1 MSALYNIFRDA
12 AGVSTDSRNL
22 QAGQLFFA
30 LSGPTFNGNLFA
42 KQALDKGAIAV
53 VVDENILIT
62 DNRVIRVEN
71 TLESLQTLSTEH
83 RKTLGTTIIALTG
96 SNGKTTTKEL
106 IHSVLST
113 TFTSVAT
120 QGNLNNH
127 IGVPL
132 TLLSLKE
139 DTEIGVV
146 EMGANHPGEIALLA
160 NITQPDAGLITNF
173 GKAHLEGFGSLEGVV
188 NAKSELYDYL
198 RNTNGLIFANADDP
212 KIMAQLKGQ
221 DPITYGTA
229 TTARVPATLL
239 KGENTIRIEVDQQE
253 IQTQLIGAYNG
264 YNALA
269 AYAIGRHFGVSP
281 QNAKRAL
288 ESYISENNRSQIIRK
303 KDLHITLDAYN
314 ANPTSVEA
322 ALQNFKAMN
331 GEEKVV
337 ILGDMFELGPQS
349 FHEHQAIISMVK
361 DFDFT
366 KAYFVGSHFFNHQKE
381 FPFAS
386 FFKNVAAVKKHI
398 KDTSIKNSLILVKGS
413 RGMALEHLLNV
424 L

>member
-12 AGVSTDSRNL
+12 AGVSTDSRTL

-30 LSGPTFNGNLFA
+30 LSGPNFNGNQFA
-42 KQALDKGAIAV
+42 KKALEKGAIAV
-53 VVDENILIT
+53 VVDEDILIT

-113 TFTSVAT
+113 TFTTVAT

-160 NITQPDAGLITNF
+160 NIAQPDAGLITNF
-173 GKAHLEGFGSLEGVV
+173 GKAHLEGFGSMEGVV
-188 NAKSELYDYL
+188 KAKSELYDYL
-198 RNTNGLIFANADDP
+198 KNTNGLIFANADDS

-221 DPITYGTA
+221 DPITYGTE
-229 TTARVPATLL
+229 TTARVSATLL
-239 KGENTIRIEVDQQE
+239 QEKDTIAIEVDQQE
-253 IQTQLIGAYNG
+253 IQTQLSGAYNG

-269 AYAIGRHFGVSP
+269 AYAIGRHFGVSS
-281 QNAKRAL
+281 QNAKSAL
-288 ESYISENNRSQIIRK
+288 ESYISENNRSQLIRK

-314 ANPTSVEA
+314 ANPTSMHA
-322 ALQNFKAMN
+322 ALVSFSKKEGKKIA
-331 GEEKVV
+331 
-337 ILGDMFELGPQS
+337 ILGQMNELGK
-349 FHEHQAIISMVK
+349 HTETEHKQLVDWI
-361 DFDFT
+361 
-366 KAYFVGSHFFNHQKE
+366 KASSIDDCYWVGSAFA
-381 FPFAS
+381 PFVYSDKYFSTVDHAMDYFSKTPLGQAS
-386 FFKNVAAVKKHI
+386 
-398 KDTSIKNSLILVKGS
+398 LLVKGS
-413 RGMALEHLLNV
+413 RSFTLEKLVDVFH
-424 L
+424 

>member
-12 AGVSTDSRNL
+12 AGVSTDSRTL
-22 QAGQLFFA
+22 QSGQLFFA
-30 LSGPTFNGNLFA
+30 LSGPNFDGNQFA

-53 VVDENILIT
+53 VVDEDISIT
-62 DNRVIRVEN
+62 DKRVIRVEN
-71 TLESLQTLSTEH
+71 TLKSLQTLSTKH

-113 TFTSVAT
+113 TFTTVAT

-132 TLLSLKE
+132 TLLLLKE

-160 NITQPDAGLITNF
+160 NIAQPDAGLITNF

-188 NAKSELYDYL
+188 KAKSELYDYL
-198 RNTNGLIFANADDP
+198 NNTSGLIFANADDP
-212 KIMAQLKGQ
+212 KIMAQLTGQ
-221 DPITYGTA
+221 DPITYGTG
-229 TTARVPATLL
+229 TEARVSATLL
-239 KGENTIRIEVDQQE
+239 TAEDAIRIEVDQKE
-253 IQTQLIGAYNG
+253 IQTQLSGAYNG

-281 QNAKRAL
+281 QNVKNAL
-288 ESYISENNRSQIIRK
+288 ESYISENNRSQLIHK

-314 ANPTSVEA
+314 ANPTSMQA
-322 ALQNFKAMN
+322 ALASFSKKEGKKIAVLGQMN
-331 GEEKVV
+331 
-337 ILGDMFELGPQS
+337 ELGK
-349 FHEHQAIISMVK
+349 HTENEHKQLVDWIKTSPL
-361 DFDFT
+361 DDC
-366 KAYFVGSHFFNHQKE
+366 YWVGSAFA
-381 FPFAS
+381 PFVPTDRYFSNIDQAMDYFS
-386 FFKNVAAVKKHI
+386 K
-398 KDTSIKNSLILVKGS
+398 TSLGQSSLLVKGS
-413 RGMALEHLLNV
+413 RSFTLEKLVDVFH
-424 L
+424 

>member
-12 AGVSTDSRNL
+12 AGVSTDSRTL
-22 QAGQLFFA
+22 QSGQLFFA
-30 LSGPTFNGNLFA
+30 LSGPNFDGNQFA

-53 VVDENILIT
+53 VVDDDISIT

-71 TLESLQTLSTEH
+71 SLKSLQTLSTEH

-132 TLLSLKE
+132 NLLSLKG
-139 DTEIGVV
+139 DTEIGIV
-146 EMGANHPGEIALLA
+146 EMGANHPGEISLLA
-160 NITQPDAGLITNF
+160 NIAQPDAGLITNF

-188 NAKSELYDYL
+188 KAKSELYDYL
-198 RNTNGLIFANADDP
+198 KNTNGLIFANADDP

-221 DPITYGTA
+221 DPITYGTE
-229 TTARVPATLL
+229 TTARVSATLL
-239 KGENTIRIEVDQQE
+239 TEEDAIRIKVDQQE
-253 IQTQLIGAYNG
+253 IQTQLSGAYNG

-281 QNAKRAL
+281 QNAKKVL
-288 ESYISENNRSQIIRK
+288 ESYISKNNRSQLIRK
-303 KDLHITLDAYN
+303 KDLHINLDAYN
-314 ANPTSVEA
+314 ANPTSMQA
-322 ALQNFKAMN
+322 ALTSFSKKEGKKIAVLGQMN
-331 GEEKVV
+331 
-337 ILGDMFELGPQS
+337 ELGK
-349 FHEHQAIISMVK
+349 HTETEHKLLVDWIKTSSI
-361 DFDFT
+361 DDC
-366 KAYFVGSHFFNHQKE
+366 YWVGSA
-381 FPFAS
+381 FAS
-386 FFKNVAAVKKHI
+386 FVSPDKYFSTVDQAMDYFSKTPLGQA
-398 KDTSIKNSLILVKGS
+398 SLLVKGS
-413 RGMALEHLLNV
+413 RSFTLEKLVDVFH
-424 L
+424 

>member
-12 AGVSTDSRNL
+12 AGVSTDSRTL
-22 QAGQLFFA
+22 QADQLFFA
-30 LSGPTFNGNLFA
+30 LSGPNFDGNQFA

-53 VVDENILIT
+53 VVDDDISIT

-71 TLESLQTLSTEH
+71 TLKSLQILSTEH

-139 DTEIGVV
+139 DTEIGIV

-160 NITQPDAGLITNF
+160 NIAQPDAGLITNF

-188 NAKSELYDYL
+188 KAKSELYNYL
-198 RNTNGLIFANADDP
+198 KNTNGLIFANADDP

-221 DPITYGTA
+221 DPITYGTE
-229 TTARVPATLL
+229 TTARVSATLL
-239 KGENTIRIEVDQQE
+239 TDKDRVRIEVDQQE
-253 IQTQLIGAYNG
+253 IQTQLSGAYNG

-281 QNAKRAL
+281 QNAKKAL
-288 ESYISENNRSQIIRK
+288 ESYISKNNRSQLIRK

-314 ANPTSVEA
+314 ANPTSMHA
-322 ALQNFKAMN
+322 ALASFSKKEGKKVAVLGQMN
-331 GEEKVV
+331 
-337 ILGDMFELGPQS
+337 ELGK
-349 FHEHQAIISMVK
+349 HTETEHKQLVDWIKTSPIDDCYWVGSAFAPFVSSDKYFSTVDQAIDYFSK
-361 DFDFT
+361 T
-366 KAYFVGSHFFNHQKE
+366 SLGKA
-381 FPFAS
+381 
-386 FFKNVAAVKKHI
+386 
-398 KDTSIKNSLILVKGS
+398 SLLVKGS
-413 RGMALEHLLNV
+413 RSFTLEKLVDVFH
-424 L
+424 

>member
-30 LSGPTFNGNLFA
+30 LSGPNFNGNLFA

-53 VVDENILIT
+53 VVDEDISIT

-71 TLESLQTLSTEH
+71 SLESLQTLSTEH
-83 RKTLGTTIIALTG
+83 RKTLGTTIIVLTG

-113 TFTSVAT
+113 TFTTVAT

-160 NITQPDAGLITNF
+160 NIAQPDAGLITNF

-188 NAKSELYDYL
+188 KAKSELYDYL
-198 RNTNGLIFANADDP
+198 QNTSGLIFANADDS

-221 DPITYGTA
+221 DPITYGTEI
-229 TTARVPATLL
+229 TARVSATLL
-239 KGENTIRIEVDQQE
+239 QEKDTIAIEVDQQE
-253 IQTQLIGAYNG
+253 IQTQLSGAYNG

-269 AYAIGRHFGVSP
+269 AYAIGRHFGVSS

-288 ESYISENNRSQIIRK
+288 ESYISENNRSQLIRK

-314 ANPTSVEA
+314 ANPTSMHA
-322 ALQNFKAMN
+322 ALVSFSKKEGKKIA
-331 GEEKVV
+331 
-337 ILGDMFELGPQS
+337 ILGQMNELGK
-349 FHEHQAIISMVK
+349 HTEIEHKQLVDWI
-361 DFDFT
+361 
-366 KAYFVGSHFFNHQKE
+366 KASPIDDCYWVGSAFA
-381 FPFAS
+381 PFVYSDKYFSTVDQAMDYFSKTPLGQAS
-386 FFKNVAAVKKHI
+386 
-398 KDTSIKNSLILVKGS
+398 LLVKGS
-413 RGMALEHLLNV
+413 RSFTLEKLVDVFH
-424 L
+424 

>member
-1 MSALYNIFRDA
+1 MSALYNIFGDA
-12 AGVSTDSRNL
+12 AGVSTDSRTL
-22 QAGQLFFA
+22 QSGQLFFA
-30 LSGPTFNGNLFA
+30 LSGPNFDGNQFA

-53 VVDENILIT
+53 VIDDDISIT

-71 TLESLQTLSTEH
+71 SLKSLQTLSTEH

-132 TLLSLKE
+132 TLLSLKG
-139 DTEIGVV
+139 DTEIGIV

-160 NITQPDAGLITNF
+160 NIAQPDAGLITNF

-188 NAKSELYDYL
+188 KAKSELYDYL
-198 RNTNGLIFANADDP
+198 KNTNGLIFANADDP

-221 DPITYGTA
+221 DPITYGTE
-229 TTARVPATLL
+229 TTARVSATLL
-239 KGENTIRIEVDQQE
+239 TEEDAIRIEVDQQE
-253 IQTQLIGAYNG
+253 IQTQLSGAYNG

-281 QNAKRAL
+281 QNAKKAL
-288 ESYISENNRSQIIRK
+288 ESYISKNNRSQLIRK
-303 KDLHITLDAYN
+303 KGLHITLDAYN
-314 ANPTSVEA
+314 ANPTSMQA
-322 ALQNFKAMN
+322 ALASFSKKEGKKIAVLGQMN
-331 GEEKVV
+331 
-337 ILGDMFELGPQS
+337 ELGK
-349 FHEHQAIISMVK
+349 HTETEHKLLVDWIKTSSI
-361 DFDFT
+361 DDC
-366 KAYFVGSHFFNHQKE
+366 YWVGSA
-381 FPFAS
+381 FAS
-386 FFKNVAAVKKHI
+386 FVSPDKYFSTVDQAMDYFSKTPLGQA
-398 KDTSIKNSLILVKGS
+398 SLLVKGS
-413 RGMALEHLLNV
+413 RSFTLEKLVDVFH
-424 L
+424 

>member
-12 AGVSTDSRNL
+12 AGVSTDSRTL

-30 LSGPTFNGNLFA
+30 LSGPNYNGNQFT
-42 KQALDKGAIAV
+42 KKALEKGAIAV
-53 VVDENILIT
+53 VIDEDISIT

-71 TLESLQTLSTEH
+71 TLKSLQTLSTEH

-314 ANPTSVEA
+314 ANPTSMRA
-322 ALQNFKAMN
+322 ALASFSKKEGKKIA
-331 GEEKVV
+331 
-337 ILGDMFELGPQS
+337 ILGQMNELGK
-349 FHEHQAIISMVK
+349 HTEIEHKQLVDWI
-361 DFDFT
+361 
-366 KAYFVGSHFFNHQKE
+366 KASPIDDCYWVGSAFA
-381 FPFAS
+381 PFVYSDKYFSTVDQAMDYFSKTPLGQAS
-386 FFKNVAAVKKHI
+386 
-398 KDTSIKNSLILVKGS
+398 LLVKGS
-413 RGMALEHLLNV
+413 RSFTLEKLVDVFH
-424 L
+424 

>member
-12 AGVSTDSRNL
+12 AGVSTDSRTL
-22 QAGQLFFA
+22 QADQLFFA
-30 LSGPTFNGNLFA
+30 LTGPNFNGSQFA
-42 KQALDKGAIAV
+42 KLALDKGAIAV
-53 VVDENILIT
+53 VVDEDISIT

-71 TLESLQTLSTEH
+71 TLKSLQTLSTEH

-113 TFTSVAT
+113 NFNTVAT

-146 EMGANHPGEIALLA
+146 EMGANHPGEIAFLT
-160 NITQPDAGLITNF
+160 NIAQPDAGLITNF

-188 NAKSELYDYL
+188 KAKSELYDYL
-198 RNTNGLIFANADDP
+198 KNTNGLIFANADDS

-221 DPITYGTA
+221 DPITYGTE
-229 TTARVPATLL
+229 TIARVSGTLL
-239 KGENTIRIEVDQQE
+239 TENDTIRIEVDQQE
-253 IQTQLIGAYNG
+253 IQTQLSGAYNG

-269 AYAIGRHFGVSP
+269 AYAIGRHFEVSP

-288 ESYISENNRSQIIRK
+288 ESYIPDNNRSQLIRK
-303 KDLHITLDAYN
+303 KDLSITLDAYN
-314 ANPTSVEA
+314 ANPTSMQA
-322 ALQNFKAMN
+322 ALASFSKKEGKKIAVLGQMN
-331 GEEKVV
+331 
-337 ILGDMFELGPQS
+337 ELGK
-349 FHEHQAIISMVK
+349 HTETEHKQLVDWINTSPIDDCYWVGSAFAPFVSADKYFSTVNQAIN
-361 DFDFT
+361 
-366 KAYFVGSHFFNHQKE
+366 YFSKTPLGQ
-381 FPFAS
+381 AS
-386 FFKNVAAVKKHI
+386 
-398 KDTSIKNSLILVKGS
+398 LLVKGS
-413 RGMALEHLLNV
+413 RSFTLEKLVDVFH
-424 L
+424 